1 MCGIAGSFGVE
12 AASIQAMVEAMHHRG
27 PDDRGVFEH
36 AGGTLGMTRLAI
48 VDTSNAGHQPMIWGA
63 DEVVLVFNGE
73 IYNHRHLRQELEL
86 KGHLFKSQSDTEVVL
101 HLYLEFGEGFVEHLR
116 GMFAIALLDR
126 RSGRDILLLARDH
139 LGIKPLIYAK
149 IGSGL
154 IFASEI
160 KALIASGVA
169 EPRLNPDAVRQLL
182 MRGAVCQPATML
194 AGVEMLMPG
203 HLLRLSSDG
212 RTIRRFWEPGSGRRA
227 DIAAAS
233 YPEQVDAVQAE
244 LDRIVR
250 EQMVADVPVGA
261 FLSGGLDSSLL
272 VALMAKAKADPIR
285 TFSVGFGDDGADL
298 DETED
303 ALVVARHLSTH
314 HTRVSVAP
322 ERVARLLNSFAGALD
337 QPSVDGLNAWIVSE
351 VAAQDVK
358 VAISGTGGDE
368 LFAGYPWFRTMQGF
382 QASNQERSAMSWAQ
396 RLRRLLPGST
406 GSLTDDRAFLRTFA
420 AQYRHFEPE
429 AAARLIGRV
438 PDELAAAELA
448 DLTRSDILADDTALN
463 RVSGLCLAG
472 YTQNQLLRDVDAT
485 SMAHSIEVRVPFLDP
500 DLSDIAL
507 SLPDSAK
514 LGATH
519 SALGDD
525 SYVALGTKRILQDIA
540 RKHLPGELLSRPKR
554 GFSMPIDKWLRGP
567 MLESLQDNLRH
578 LPSGLSHL
586 IDSAE
591 TARVADR
598 FLAGQ
603 LHWGR
608 PWLLLVLCLWWQ
620 NVLKAAPSAI
630 GEQTRAA

>member
-12 AASIQAMVEAMHHRG
+12 AASIHAMVEAMRHRG

-36 AGGTLGMTRLAI
+36 AGGALGMTRLAI

-63 DEVVLVFNGE
+63 DEVILVFNGE

-101 HLYLEFGEGFVEHLR
+101 HLYLEFGEEFVERLR

-139 LGIKPLIYAK
+139 LGIKPLIHAK

-160 KALIASGVA
+160 KALIASGVV

-182 MRGAVCQPATML
+182 MRGAVCQPATIL

-203 HLLRLSSDG
+203 HLLRLSSDS
-212 RTIRRFWEPGSGRRA
+212 RTIRRFWQPGSGRRA

-233 YPEQVDAVQAE
+233 YPQQFDAVQAE

-272 VALMAKAKADPIR
+272 VALMAKAKPDPIR

-322 ERVARLLNSFAGALD
+322 ERIARLLSSFAGALD

-368 LFAGYPWFRTMQGF
+368 LFAGYPWFRTMQNF
-382 QASNQERSAMSWAQ
+382 QALDQNRPAMS
-396 RLRRLLPGST
+396 RTRRLVRLLSSGGAS
-406 GSLTDDRAFLRTFA
+406 DDHAFLRSFA

-429 AAARLIGRV
+429 AAARLIGRS

-448 DLTRSDILADDTALN
+448 DLARSDILADDDALN

-472 YTQNQLLRDVDAT
+472 YTQNQLLRDIDAT

-507 SLPDSAK
+507 SLPNSAK
-514 LGATH
+514 LGQTH
-519 SALGDD
+519 PPPGDD

-540 RKHLPGELLSRPKR
+540 RNHLPGELLSRPKR

-578 LPSGLSHL
+578 LPTGLSHL

-620 NVLKAAPSAI
+620 NVLKATPLAI
-630 GEQTRAA
+630 GERTRAA